1 MPPKKTSSKK
11 GEKGGGE
18 GEDKMKK
25 TKTQKW
31 RQRNKMPKSP
41 CGLCILGDEVTLS
54 PIIE

>member
-1 MPPKKTSSKK
+1 
-11 GEKGGGE
+11 
-18 GEDKMKK
+18 MKK